1 MAIFD
6 LYSKRVKQ
14 YNNEE
19 NDIYS
24 YDEIPQKLKTQIIL
38 IFDETIN
45 NRFQKYGIFKSDKL
59 KELYSQ
65 LHHILKKEYGVF
77 NLGFQFETD
86 EQQIKKFLLKEE
98 ITLENSLDIIEIF
111 LRVIDKCLINEY
123 DDKEKVKAK
132 EAINEINE
140 RFKENGIGYSYTNGK
155 IIRIDST
162 YIHNEVTKPALNL
175 LSNKKFAGA
184 NDEYLKAHECYK
196 KGENK
201 ECLIN
206 CCKAFESVMKTI
218 CKHKKWDFDDTK
230 DAAKKL
236 IKILLDNKFVPQYYQ
251 EQLSSLAN
259 LLESGIPTIRNKT
272 SGHGQG
278 DTIKTV
284 DEHIARYALNL
295 TGANIIF
302 LIEQSGIN

>member
-14 YNNEE
+14 YNKEE
-19 NDIYS
+19 NDI
-24 YDEIPQKLKTQIIL
+24 EIPQKLKTQIIL

-45 NRFQKYGIFKSDKL
+45 NRFQKYGIFKNDKQ
-59 KELYSQ
+59 KDLYSQ
-65 LHHILKKEYGVF
+65 IHHILKKEYGVF
-77 NLGFQFETD
+77 NLGSQFETD
-86 EQQIKKFLLKEE
+86 EQQVKKFLLKEK
-98 ITLENSLDIIEIF
+98 ISLENSLDIIELF
-111 LRVIDKCLINEY
+111 LRVIDTCYINEY
-123 DDKEKVKAK
+123 DDKEKEKAK

-140 RFKENGIGYSYTNGK
+140 RFKENGIGYFYTNGE
-155 IIRIDST
+155 IIRVDST

-196 KGENK
+196 KGDNK
-201 ECLIN
+201 GCIIN
-206 CCKAFESVMKTI
+206 CCKAFESVIKII
-218 CKHKKWDFDDTK
+218 CKHKKWIFDDTK

-236 IKILLDNKFVPQYYQ
+236 IKILLDNDFIPQYYQ
-251 EQLSSLAN
+251 EQLSSLNN
-259 LLESGIPTIRNKT
+259 LFESGVPTIRNKI

-284 DEHIARYALNL
+284 DDHIARLALNL
-295 TGANIIF
+295 TSANMIF
-302 LIEQSGIN
+302 LIEQSGIK